1 MKGGYLRISGFER
14 YIYDIYLIQS
24 REIDVKLC
32 QNYTKSI
39 ILLRIVCTV
48 GYYVTKT
55 SANGSVVYWS
65 HVSRDNDTA
74 LLLAEVLV
82 T

>member
-1 MKGGYLRISGFER
+1 MSKAFVSMICGVSMDE
-14 YIYDIYLIQS
+14 
-24 REIDVKLC
+24 K
-32 QNYTKSI
+32 
-39 ILLRIVCTV
+39 LLRIVCTV

-55 SANGSVVYWS
+55 STNSSAVSL
-65 HVSRDNDTA
+65 SRDTRDQYTA

>member
-1 MKGGYLRISGFER
+1 MFL
-14 YIYDIYLIQS
+14 S
-24 REIDVKLC
+24 REIEIKLVKIVP
-32 QNYTKSI
+32 I
-39 ILLRIVCTV
+39 IRIVCTV